1 MKKTAKFD
9 KAAFETF
16 AAERN
21 DALLSL
27 DKEKILAYGQKWGVN
42 FNKVPGEEETFWA
55 SVHKARTAIPA
66 LPMAARVLSKRWLAE
81 RGMASMDDGNVPL
94 GLSEKS

>member
-9 KAAFETF
+9 KAAFDQF

-42 FNKVPGEEETFWA
+42 FSKVPGDEEGFWA

-66 LPMAARVLSKRWLAE
+66 LPMAARVLSKRWLSE
-81 RGMASMDDGNVPL
+81 RGMASMDDGDVPL